1 MCLLLL
7 TLCALKVPSVWRYTL
22 HCIQMMVGVFV
33 QEIITSDL
41 ILWIWVV
48 PFRIQ
53 SKRVN
58 FQRMKYRMPCQHTSC
73 LIHYLGKTSRVT
85 QKTVLGFSE
94 VSKEKLSLL
103 ISLLCHDT
111 PLRSG
116 LKTICFP
123 KIFKFFPSE
132 GDIKTIQTPSFVGVK
147 VLSVPC
153 TSLVLIVF
161 HWWHFL
167 RPIQKG
173 WLAIAKLKPLSLF
186 IPLF

>member
-111 PLRSG
+111 LLRTG
-116 LKTICFP
+116 LKTKCFP
-123 KIFKFFPSE
+123 KIFKSFHS
-132 GDIKTIQTPSFVGVK
+132 GWDQKTLMSKLPPLLVWK
-147 VLSVPC
+147 LSVGHAH
-153 TSLVLIVF
+153 L
-161 HWWHFL
+161 
-167 RPIQKG
+167 
-173 WLAIAKLKPLSLF
+173 WL
-186 IPLF
+186 

>member
-1 MCLLLL
+1 MVKELSLPSTVL
-7 TLCALKVPSVWRYTL
+7 TILKVVPSQM
-22 HCIQMMVGVFV
+22 CIYWFSNMGFPLCQPKFGALPAL
-33 QEIITSDL
+33 QEYPIRCHVSI
-41 ILWIWVV
+41 
-48 PFRIQ
+48 P
-53 SKRVN
+53 RV
-58 FQRMKYRMPCQHTSC
+58 C
-73 LIHYLGKTSRVT
+73 LIHCLGKTSHVT
-85 QKTVLGFSE
+85 EKIVLGFSE
-94 VSKEKLSLL
+94 VSKEKQSLF

-132 GDIKTIQTPSFVGVK
+132 GNIKTIHLETPSFVGVK
-147 VLSVPC
+147 VLSGPC

>member
-85 QKTVLGFSE
+85 QKIVLGFSE
-94 VSKEKLSLL
+94 VSKEKQSLF
-103 ISLLCHDT
+103 ISLLC
-111 PLRSG
+111 

-123 KIFKFFPSE
+123 KIFKSFQSE
-132 GDIKTIQTPSFVGVK
+132 GDQKTFMSDLPP
-147 VLSVPC
+147 L
-153 TSLVLIVF
+153 LVWKF
-161 HWWHFL
+161 
-167 RPIQKG
+167 
-173 WLAIAKLKPLSLF
+173 
-186 IPLF
+186 